1 MENKMI
7 RALDLQELENYLQSM
22 TSETKVYIGG
32 DSEKLQYHGKW
43 YADYTTVV
51 VVHRDG
57 NKGCRVFG
65 QLEREIVYDQKK
77 DRPTMRLM
85 TEVQKVSE
93 MYLRIHHMLSRFETQ
108 IHLDLNA
115 KKIHA
120 SNHVVAQAIGYIR
133 GVCNIEPQ
141 IKPDAWSASYAA
153 DRLKEIWQFQKA
165 PPNTSNI
172 RRDFRKKS
180 KTKRKAKA

>member
-1 MENKMI
+1 MNRK
-7 RALDLQELENYLQSM
+7 LNFDDLEAYLQTMSD
-22 TSETKVYIGG
+22 TTKIYIGG
-32 DSEKLQYHGKW
+32 DSEKLQSGGVW

-51 VVHRDG
+51 VVHKDG

-65 QLEREIVYDQKK
+65 QLERERVYDQRK

-93 MYLRIHHMLSRFETQ
+93 MYLRIAPMLERFETQ

-120 SNHVVAQAIGYIR
+120 SNHVVQQAIGYIR
-133 GVCNIEPQ
+133 GVCGVDPQ

-153 DRLKEIWQFQKA
+153 DRLKEIWSYQTT
-165 PPNTSNI
+165 PPNASNI
-172 RRDFRKKS
+172 LKTRRPVAQDKKRKKQS
-180 KTKRKAKA
+180 A